1 MKSSEVS
8 TLKTPSG
15 YVGYLMNGLFT
26 KKIKVVIYERNGNH
40 FDSPR

>member
-15 YVGYLMNGLFT
+15 YFWILDERIIHE
-26 KKIKVVIYERNGNH
+26 KIKVVIYERNGNH